1 VAFQKPFVAW
11 SAGRI
16 QNFLE
21 LTFSVVV
28 EPPERIVNVQN
39 VRVLKQ
45 HGIRRLGNTV
55 VSVSQIVSCTR
66 AIFNFRGRVVGTKF
80 AICQAGLSMET
91 HAPLSSISKAESH
104 FPAVDIFL
112 SVC

>member
-55 VSVSQIVSCTR
+55 VSVSQIVKLYPG
-66 AIFNFRGRVVGTKF
+66 NFQFSGARRRHQICHLPGRF
-80 AICQAGLSMET
+80 
-91 HAPLSSISKAESH
+91 
-104 FPAVDIFL
+104 VDGNACSTQQYFEG
-112 SVC
+112 